1 MGNSPKS
8 PRVLTHSPTATVRT
22 QNTTIC
28 RRLYVLY
35 KMSSMRSE
43 ESSSVTS
50 PDHAP
55 STTEDRA
62 STRFRADLQKAYL
75 ACVVHAA
82 ACSDEGGGDK
92 RDGIAGQGLFHK
104 KSFRGQSCRESPEG
118 MNLSYPRRAAL
129 PRKKGKKRRQR
140 SAAFFISIG
149 RRSRLLCAFG
159 VRGLLCF

>member
-1 MGNSPKS
+1 MLRLTEYRSCARWLCTGSCTVATMGKSPKS

-22 QNTTIC
+22 QNTIIC

-62 STRFRADLQKAYL
+62 STRFAPI
-75 ACVVHAA
+75 C
-82 ACSDEGGGDK
+82 K
-92 RDGIAGQGLFHK
+92 RDTLRVSCTQQLAAMKAAVTSEMALPSKICFI
-104 KSFRGQSCRESPEG
+104 KSPFEG
-118 MNLSYPRRAAL
+118 KVVGNPRRE
-129 PRKKGKKRRQR
+129 
-140 SAAFFISIG
+140 
-149 RRSRLLCAFG
+149 
-159 VRGLLCF
+159 

>member
-22 QNTTIC
+22 QNTIIC

-62 STRFRADLQKAYL
+62 STRFAPICKRDTLRVSCTQQL
-75 ACVVHAA
+75 AAMKAA
-82 ACSDEGGGDK
+82 ATSEMALPGKICFIKSPFEGKVVG
-92 RDGIAGQGLFHK
+92 
-104 KSFRGQSCRESPEG
+104 
-118 MNLSYPRRAAL
+118 NPRRE
-129 PRKKGKKRRQR
+129 
-140 SAAFFISIG
+140 
-149 RRSRLLCAFG
+149 
-159 VRGLLCF
+159 

>member
-1 MGNSPKS
+1 MRGELHGGHDGQKPQS

-62 STRFRADLQKAYL
+62 STRFAPICKRDTLRVSCTQQL
-75 ACVVHAA
+75 AAMNAA
-82 ACSDEGGGDK
+82 ATSEMALPGEGKVVG
-92 RDGIAGQGLFHK
+92 
-104 KSFRGQSCRESPEG
+104 
-118 MNLSYPRRAAL
+118 NPRRE
-129 PRKKGKKRRQR
+129 
-140 SAAFFISIG
+140 
-149 RRSRLLCAFG
+149 
-159 VRGLLCF
+159 

>member
-1 MGNSPKS
+1 MLDGIQVVREVALHGELHGGHDGQKPPK
-8 PRVLTHSPTATVRT
+8 PARIDHSPTATVRT
-22 QNTTIC
+22 QNTAIC

-43 ESSSVTS
+43 ESSSGTS

-62 STRFRADLQKAYL
+62 SARFAPI
-75 ACVVHAA
+75 C
-82 ACSDEGGGDK
+82 K
-92 RDGIAGQGLFHK
+92 RDALRVPCTQQLAAMNAAGG
-104 KSFRGQSCRESPEG
+104 P
-118 MNLSYPRRAAL
+118 A
-129 PRKKGKKRRQR
+129 KKGKKRRQR

>member
-1 MGNSPKS
+1 MLCLTEYRSCARWLCTGSCTVATMGKSPQS

-43 ESSSVTS
+43 ESSSGTS

-62 STRFRADLQKAYL
+62 SSRFAPICKRDALRVSCTQQL
-75 ACVVHAA
+75 AAMKAA
-82 ACSDEGGGDK
+82 ATSEMALPGEGKVVG
-92 RDGIAGQGLFHK
+92 
-104 KSFRGQSCRESPEG
+104 
-118 MNLSYPRRAAL
+118 NPRRE
-129 PRKKGKKRRQR
+129 
-140 SAAFFISIG
+140 
-149 RRSRLLCAFG
+149 
-159 VRGLLCF
+159 

>member
-1 MGNSPKS
+1 MRGELHGGHDGQKPQS

-22 QNTTIC
+22 QNTAIC

-62 STRFRADLQKAYL
+62 SARFAPI
-75 ACVVHAA
+75 C
-82 ACSDEGGGDK
+82 K
-92 RDGIAGQGLFHK
+92 RDALRVPCTQQLAAMNAAGGPAK
-104 KSFRGQSCRESPEG
+104 KERQKKTAETCRLLYFNREKVTPS
-118 MNLSYPRRAAL
+118 LCLRRA
-129 PRKKGKKRRQR
+129 R
-140 SAAFFISIG
+140 SPVLLTCPPCGACQAAG
-149 RRSRLLCAFG
+149 RCPCR
-159 VRGLLCF
+159 